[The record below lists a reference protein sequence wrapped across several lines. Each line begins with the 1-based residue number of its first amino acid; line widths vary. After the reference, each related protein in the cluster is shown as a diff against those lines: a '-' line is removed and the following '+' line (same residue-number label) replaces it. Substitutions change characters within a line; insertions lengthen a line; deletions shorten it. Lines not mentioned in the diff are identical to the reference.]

1 MTEILFVR
9 HAQTTWSG
17 RRYCGRSDPALDAAG
32 RRAAAALADTLAPT
46 LTPDMLI
53 ISSPARRARQTAA
66 ALATAARIDR
76 VEIDDR
82 WSEADFGRAEGH
94 TFDEL
99 QMLEPGLAAALARG
113 ETHIDWPGG
122 ETAAAFGARIEAAW
136 RSLLARG
143 RPAVVVSHGGPLR
156 HAIALACTLSP
167 DRVALPEPATAV
179 RCRVAGPTSS
189 ATVLPSL
196 A

>member
-1 MTEILFVR
+1 MIEIVFVR
-9 HAQTTWSG
+9 HARTSWSG
-17 RRYCGRSDPALDAAG
+17 RRYCGRSDPVLDAAG
-32 RRAAAALADTLAPT
+32 RHAAAALADAIAPALAR
-46 LTPDMLI
+46 DALI

-66 ALATAARIDR
+66 ALATAARVGR

-99 QMLEPGLAAALARG
+99 VTLEPGLAAALARG
-113 ETHIDWPGG
+113 DTHLDWPGG
-122 ETAAAFGARIEAAW
+122 ETGAAFAARIDAAW
-136 RSLLARG
+136 ASLLAHG
-143 RPAVVVSHGGPLR
+143 RPAVVVSHAGPLR
-156 HAIALACTLSP
+156 HAIALACAVPP
-167 DRVALPEPATAV
+167 DGIALPAPATAV
-179 RCRVAGPTSS
+179 RCHVAAPAGS